1 MSEINFAPPA
11 PPPGPPSGSGGGTQP
26 QVFRALASL
35 EVLRLQPGQQMQA
48 EVRQR
53 APGAEGSQLNLR
65 VALADGRSLNLDVAA
80 GRQAEPAVG
89 ARLQLT
95 VLPGNRLL
103 ATPLQPASP
112 VATPAAPAAPLT
124 RLDLPAGTLLQ
135 ARALSSTPLGGQ
147 FQVLAQLPDGRQML
161 LSSAHPLP
169 VGSLLNARVLDDRSL
184 HFISPDARVQ
194 QLELL
199 QQLSNQ
205 FAQQSPLSTLF
216 SALRAMQGQPLPP
229 NLAQSIERLLG
240 NQPSA
245 AQLSDPRQLAAILRN
260 AGIGLENRLRTGQ
273 TDGLSSDLKANLL
286 RLLGQ
291 LAGSQQ
297 STGLSLAPSAGLL
310 ATLPVLARQVLGALG
325 QRPERQPGLRFPL
338 PAQRLE
344 GLENP
349 SLQLLLRLA
358 AGAVARL
365 QSHQLASLVQ
375 GQNSAEGQQP
385 TTVLQMEIPV
395 RELPTPIQ
403 LRIRGEEQ
411 ARGRRNARQ
420 RERQWH
426 IDLAFDLEDLGPLE
440 VRAELCRRQFS
451 ARLWAE
457 RPATAELIEREL
469 GELRRSLTEAGL
481 EIGALDC
488 HRGSPP
494 TPPAPPL
501 ETHWIHVTA

>member
-1 MSEINFAPPA
+1 LPPRRVITTGCKAFPEAMSEINFAPPA

-65 VALADGRSLNLDVAA
+65 VALADGRSLTLDVAA

-112 VATPAAPAAPLT
+112 AAPAAPLT

-135 ARALSSTPLGGQ
+135 ARVLSSTPLGGQ

-205 FAQQSPLSTLF
+205 FAQQSPLSALF
-216 SALRAMQGQPLPP
+216 RALRAMQGQPLPP

-240 NQPSA
+240 NLPSA
-245 AQLSDPRQLAAILRN
+245 AQVSDPRQLAAILRN
-260 AGIGLENRLRTGQ
+260 AGIGLENRLLTGQ

-297 STGLSLAPSAGLL
+297 STGLS
-310 ATLPVLARQVLGALG
+310 
-325 QRPERQPGLRFPL
+325 
-338 PAQRLE
+338 
-344 GLENP
+344 
-349 SLQLLLRLA
+349 
-358 AGAVARL
+358 
-365 QSHQLASLVQ
+365 
-375 GQNSAEGQQP
+375 
-385 TTVLQMEIPV
+385 
-395 RELPTPIQ
+395 
-403 LRIRGEEQ
+403 
-411 ARGRRNARQ
+411 
-420 RERQWH
+420 
-426 IDLAFDLEDLGPLE
+426 
-440 VRAELCRRQFS
+440 
-451 ARLWAE
+451 
-457 RPATAELIEREL
+457 
-469 GELRRSLTEAGL
+469 
-481 EIGALDC
+481 
-488 HRGSPP
+488 
-494 TPPAPPL
+494 
-501 ETHWIHVTA
+501 